1 MPARSRCQGKEAL
14 SSQPSAF
21 SHYAKRI
28 GRKFF
33 TAEAQRHGES
43 DDRKTKH
50 ASCPQVLNEC
60 QGRTTKNP
68 SCPAALEYN
77 SGMKTSLLQ
86 RVVCLL
92 MIYVLL
98 VPQTWATCGGGG
110 GGGMGGVGGGSSQQ
124 TYQVPWKLI
133 TPQEP
138 VKEGLAVY
146 WFPTGKQEVE
156 RSSLRESRTLQ
167 LYSQQCVTMG
177 IVDVQSPLGQK
188 YVPDGKLP
196 VAVLVQADGTVVT
209 KLENQNGKLKV
220 GDLEKLVES
229 EMKKRESALKEKME
243 GAKAKAKSGDNQA
256 AIAELKQVVEQ
267 KCMFP
272 GKAKDAVKEL
282 KKLGVTDLN
291 AEAMPDGPNFDAT
304 VSAKIQKTMRMG
316 LMAENAANYTVAQKY
331 YTAAHNL
338 DPNDPTPLRY
348 LGELYRHH
356 TGEWDKARVTF
367 DAILAMP
374 ADPLS
379 RAVALHGLGKMTI
392 HEGDFKKGLHLMEAS
407 TQEFPLALAY
417 RNLAVYWNSE
427 SDKVKADQYTRK
439 ALALDP
445 QEPFNLIFAAAFM
458 AGNGHGDE
466 ALKIAKD
473 NEAILCASYNLAAIY
488 AQLGQKEKA
497 LSLLKRHFFE
507 YERYQSVRSKEMMEA
522 RVDAVF
528 ASLYK
533 DPQFVALTSG
543 ADGRLPLPAMGSKP
557 AGN

>member
-1 MPARSRCQGKEAL
+1 
-14 SSQPSAF
+14 
-21 SHYAKRI
+21 
-28 GRKFF
+28 
-33 TAEAQRHGES
+33 
-43 DDRKTKH
+43 
-50 ASCPQVLNEC
+50 
-60 QGRTTKNP
+60 
-68 SCPAALEYN
+68 
-77 SGMKTSLLQ
+77 MKTSLLQ

-98 VPQTWATCGGGG
+98 VPQSWATCGGGG
-110 GGGMGGVGGGSSQQ
+110 GGGMGGMSGGSSGSSQ
-124 TYQVPWKLI
+124 TYQVPWKVI
-133 TPQEP
+133 KPEEP
-138 VKEGLAVY
+138 VKEGLVVY
-146 WFPTGKQEVE
+146 WFPTGADEVQK
-156 RSSLRESRTLQ
+156 SSLRESRTLQ

-177 IVDVQSPLGQK
+177 IVDAHTPMGEK

-196 VAVLVQADGTVVT
+196 VALLVQPDGTVVN
-209 KLENQNGKLKV
+209 KIENKNGRLSV

-229 EMKKRESALKEKME
+229 EMKKRESAIKEKME
-243 GAKAKAKSGDNQA
+243 DAKSKAKSGDSQA
-256 AIAELKQVVEQ
+256 AIAELKQVAGQ

-291 AEAMPDGPNFDAT
+291 AETMPDGPNFDPAL
-304 VSAKIQKTMRMG
+304 SAKIQKTMSAG
-316 LMAENAANYTVAQKY
+316 LMAENAEKYTQAQKFY
-331 YTAAHNL
+331 AAAHNL

-356 TGEWDKARVTF
+356 TGEWDKARQTF

-392 HEGDFKKGLHLMEAS
+392 HEGDFKKGLSLMEAS

-427 SDKVKADQYTRK
+427 GDKVKADQYTRQ

-445 QEPFNLIFAAAFM
+445 KEPFNLIFAAAFM
-458 AGNGHGDE
+458 AGHGHGDE

-488 AQLGQKEKA
+488 AQLGQKDKA

-507 YERYQSVRSKEMMEA
+507 YERYQQVRSKEMMEA

-533 DPQFVALTSG
+533 DPAFLALTSG

>member
-1 MPARSRCQGKEAL
+1 MGVVDARS
-14 SSQPSAF
+14 S
-21 SHYAKRI
+21 I
-28 GRKFF
+28 
-33 TAEAQRHGES
+33 
-43 DDRKTKH
+43 
-50 ASCPQVLNEC
+50 
-60 QGRTTKNP
+60 
-68 SCPAALEYN
+68 
-77 SGMKTSLLQ
+77 
-86 RVVCLL
+86 
-92 MIYVLL
+92 
-98 VPQTWATCGGGG
+98 
-110 GGGMGGVGGGSSQQ
+110 
-124 TYQVPWKLI
+124 
-133 TPQEP
+133 
-138 VKEGLAVY
+138 
-146 WFPTGKQEVE
+146 
-156 RSSLRESRTLQ
+156 
-167 LYSQQCVTMG
+167 
-177 IVDVQSPLGQK
+177 GQK

-196 VAVLVQADGTVVT
+196 VAVLVQADGTVVN
-209 KLENQNGKLKV
+209 KLENKDGKLKV

-229 EMKKRESALKEKME
+229 EMKKRESAVKEKME
-243 GAKAKAKSGDNQA
+243 AAKAKAKSGDSQA

-282 KKLGVTDLN
+282 KKLGVTDVN
-291 AEAMPDGPNFDAT
+291 AEAMPDGPNFDPAL
-304 VSAKIQKTMRMG
+304 SAKIQKTMSAG
-316 LMAENAANYTVAQKY
+316 LKAENAANYTAAQKL
-331 YTAAHNL
+331 YTAAHQI

-356 TGEWDKARVTF
+356 TGEWDKARLTF
-367 DAILAMP
+367 DQVLAMP

-392 HEGDFKKGLHLMEAS
+392 HEGEFLKGLHLMEDS
-407 TQEFPLALAY
+407 VREYPLALAY

-427 SDKVKADQYTRK
+427 GDSVKADYYTREATK
-439 ALALDP
+439 LDP
-445 QEPFNLIFAAAFM
+445 TDAYNLVFAAAFL

-488 AQLGQKEKA
+488 AQLGQKDKA

-507 YERYQSVRSKEMMEA
+507 YERYQQVRSKEMMEA

-533 DPQFVALTSG
+533 DPAFVALTSG